1 MVVNMASRRTLS
13 GLPSRSKCCTVSS
26 YPSAE
31 RTRIAFLVYDTVML
45 AFIVK
50 RSVVITSREPGLA
63 EISDGSS

>member
-1 MVVNMASRRTLS
+1 MVVNMASRQTLS
-13 GLPSRSKCCTVSS
+13 GLPSRSKCCTVS